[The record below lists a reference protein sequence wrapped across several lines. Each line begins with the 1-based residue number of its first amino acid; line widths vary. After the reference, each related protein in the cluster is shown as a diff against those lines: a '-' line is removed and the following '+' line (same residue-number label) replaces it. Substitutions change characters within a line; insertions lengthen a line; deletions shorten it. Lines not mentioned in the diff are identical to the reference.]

1 MTKKSLKENEQIN
14 EFDSSSGV
22 SHTADP
28 VATGSHNRPADK
40 FEGEAGGETYEM
52 TTKSEVLNALM
63 QMGAQL
69 GKEELKD
76 IFNQVASALGG
87 SASRPADK
95 TTGET
100 GMVSL
105 SPSDAKPSTA
115 DTKSSPNGANMAG
128 PYKAHVAGVPTG
140 RGEIGQLRLSPTS
153 AMFMAKEDVA
163 DIFGGDDLSE
173 EIKEKAAI
181 VFEAAINTRL
191 VTEVARLEEAFEEKL
206 LEEVEEIRTELVEN
220 VDRYL
225 NYAVVEWINENSVA
239 IDSTLKNEIAE
250 DFINGLKALFEDNY
264 IDLPESKTDVVN
276 DMMEHIEELEAKL
289 NATIDENIDLKLA
302 LDEQSVVEAFADISE
317 GLTVNQ
323 AEKLRVLSE
332 NITYTSSEDF
342 YKKVSILKESYF
354 NKKPVNT
361 LTEEEDF
368 LAEDVNTSAPTG
380 TMNHY
385 VKAISNQVKK

>member
-1 MTKKSLKENEQIN
+1 MTKKSLRENEQIN

-22 SHTADP
+22 DSTADP

-40 FEGEAGGETYEM
+40 FDRQAGGETYEM

-76 IFNQVASALGG
+76 IFTQVASALGG

-100 GMVSL
+100 GIVSL
-105 SPSDAKPSTA
+105 SASAAKGVTDGKTSQY
-115 DTKSSPNGANMAG
+115 KSNISGVSPG
-128 PYKAHVAGVPTG
+128 K
-140 RGEIGQLRLSPTS
+140 GEIGQIRLSPTS
-153 AMFMAKEDVA
+153 VMAMAKEDVE
-163 DIFGGDDLSE
+163 DIFDGNDLSE
-173 EIKEKAAI
+173 EIKEKATI

-191 VTEVARLEEAFEEKL
+191 VTEVARLEEAFEAQL
-206 LEEVEEIRTELVEN
+206 LEEVEEVRTELVEN

-302 LDEQSVVEAFADISE
+302 LDEQSVVEAFADIAE

-332 NITYTSSEDF
+332 NITYTSADDF
-342 YKKVSILKESYF
+342 HKKVSILKESYF

-368 LAEDVNTSAPTG
+368 LAEDVNTTAPTE

>member
-14 EFDSSSGV
+14 EFDSASGV
-22 SHTADP
+22 AHTPDP

-40 FEGEAGGETYEM
+40 FDRDAGAETYEM

-105 SPSDAKPSTA
+105 SPSAAKGIT
-115 DTKSSPNGANMAG
+115 GASIDQYSRANVASGSAG
-128 PYKAHVAGVPTG
+128 K
-140 RGEIGQLRLSPTS
+140 GEMGQLRLSPTS

>member
-1 MTKKSLKENEQIN
+1 M
-14 EFDSSSGV
+14 
-22 SHTADP
+22 
-28 VATGSHNRPADK
+28 
-40 FEGEAGGETYEM
+40 
-52 TTKSEVLNALM
+52 
-63 QMGAQL
+63 
-69 GKEELKD
+69 
-76 IFNQVASALGG
+76 
-87 SASRPADK
+87 
-95 TTGET
+95 
-100 GMVSL
+100 
-105 SPSDAKPSTA
+105 
-115 DTKSSPNGANMAG
+115 
-128 PYKAHVAGVPTG
+128 
-140 RGEIGQLRLSPTS
+140 
-153 AMFMAKEDVA
+153 
-163 DIFGGDDLSE
+163 
-173 EIKEKAAI
+173 
-181 VFEAAINTRL
+181 
-191 VTEVARLEEAFEEKL
+191 
-206 LEEVEEIRTELVEN
+206 
-220 VDRYL
+220 

-332 NITYTSSEDF
+332 NITYTSADDF
-342 YKKVSILKESYF
+342 HKKVSILKESYF

-368 LAEDVNTSAPTG
+368 LAEDVNTTAPTG